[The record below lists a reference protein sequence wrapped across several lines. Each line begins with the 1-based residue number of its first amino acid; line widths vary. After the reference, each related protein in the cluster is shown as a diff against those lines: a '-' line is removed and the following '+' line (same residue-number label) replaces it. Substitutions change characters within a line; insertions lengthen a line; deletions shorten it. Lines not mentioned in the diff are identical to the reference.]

1 MQHRLEGASERERG
15 LSLSPDG
22 LGEVKVREPYHL
34 LTQP

>member
-1 MQHRLEGASERERG
+1 MQRRLEGASEREKG

-34 LTQP
+34 RIQL